1 MDVLAVFDVILLG
14 VVVVTAVIGVLLRRR
29 QAAVAAFLIF
39 GVLLAVLWARLG
51 APDIAVAEA
60 VLGGGITGALM
71 VDALSGS
78 TGRHPTGAAKRRW
91 IAGGFGVAAAVVLAT
106 GLLAVTTR
114 LSTPTGTLPAAVASA
129 VPESGAEHPVTAVL
143 LNFRSFDTLLEIAVV
158 MIAAFA
164 ATAVSDGAWARRL
177 EAHAD
182 LGRIGA
188 LLVPVAL
195 LLAGWFLVAGTS
207 RPGGAFQSGAMVSA
221 GLLIAYLTGA
231 RGAST
236 RGIAGEWFV
245 ALGTLSFIALAG
257 ATAVWGDGWLV
268 LPEGGASAII
278 LAIETLLAISIGVGL
293 ARIFVT
299 NRRAER
305 EVR

>member
-14 VVVVTAVIGVLLRRR
+14 VVVVTAVIAVLLRRR
-29 QAAVAAFLIF
+29 QGAVAAFLVF

-60 VLGGGITGALM
+60 VLGGGITGALL

-78 TGRHPTGAAKRRW
+78 AGRHPTGATRRWW
-91 IAGGFGVAAAVVLAT
+91 IAGGFGVAGAVVVAT
-106 GLLAVTTR
+106 GLLAVTMR
-114 LSTPTGTLPAAVASA
+114 LSPPTGALPAAVASA
-129 VPESGAEHPVTAVL
+129 APASGAEHPVTAVL

-182 LGRIGA
+182 LGRIGT
-188 LLVPVAL
+188 LLVPAVL
-195 LLAGWFLVAGTS
+195 LLAGWFLVAGTT

-268 LPEGGASAII
+268 LPEAGASAII
-278 LAIETLLAISIGVGL
+278 LAIEAVLAISIGVGL
-293 ARIFVT
+293 ARIFVA